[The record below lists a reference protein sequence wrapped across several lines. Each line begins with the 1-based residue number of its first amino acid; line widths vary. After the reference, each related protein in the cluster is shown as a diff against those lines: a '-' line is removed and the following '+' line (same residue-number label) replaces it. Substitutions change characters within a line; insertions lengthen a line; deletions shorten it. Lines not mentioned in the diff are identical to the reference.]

1 MNKNWTVVLF
11 ENDSKEQIIDILYL
25 PTMAN
30 IAYILNVDNNVC
42 SNTYHQLI
50 QPKGILKLVTILE
63 NQRNR

>member
-42 SNTYHQLI
+42 SNTYHQLL
-50 QPKGILKLVTILE
+50 QPKGILKLVTILK